1 MATSA
6 FKLQLFFVADWQ
18 YGPTWCILRPGGDD
32 INYIDQKTEFTD
44 DIFVY
49 GDTYASSFNNVEISV
64 VGSTLTFTVAGI
76 GSTSLTLS

>member
-1 MATSA
+1 MSD
-6 FKLQLFFVADWQ
+6 FK
-18 YGPTWCILRPGGDD
+18 TGGVPNPDYD
-32 INYIDQKTEFTD
+32 SEDVNYVYKKSEFSE

-49 GDTYASSFNNVEISV
+49 GDAYASSFNNVEISV

>member
-1 MATSA
+1 MSD
-6 FKLQLFFVADWQ
+6 FK
-18 YGPTWCILRPGGDD
+18 TGGVPSPDYDSED
-32 INYIDQKTEFTD
+32 INYVYKKSEFTD

-49 GDTYASSFNNVEISV
+49 GDAYASSFNNVEISV

>member
-1 MATSA
+1 MSD
-6 FKLQLFFVADWQ
+6 FKSGGV
-18 YGPTWCILRPGGDD
+18 PTPDYDSDD

-49 GDTYASSFNNVEISV
+49 GDAYASSFNGVEISV

>member
-1 MATSA
+1 MTD
-6 FKLQLFFVADWQ
+6 FKN
-18 YGPTWCILRPGGDD
+18 GGVPPPDYDSED
-32 INYIDQKTEFTD
+32 INYVYKKSEFSE

-49 GDTYASSFNNVEISV
+49 GDAYASSFNNVEISV